1 MTAELALYLLGATVA
16 GFVSGLI
23 GFGFALVAAPLW
35 LRILEPI
42 DVTTLVV
49 AYGVVTQG
57 YTIWTMRR
65 DLRLGPSVPLIVG
78 GLLGVPLG
86 VSIVSAIDPHAFR
99 IAIGIFM
106 MAYTAWLLAR
116 PRVGRLRGGGRIA
129 DGGAGFASG
138 VLGGMAGFS
147 GPIAALWCTLRPWSK
162 DEQRQALQP
171 YLLVMH
177 VSTLLSLAVAGS
189 LDRKLGTNL
198 LLGLPLVVVSL
209 WLGFRIYRRMRDE
222 SFRRIVLWVLFASGF
237 SLLW

>member
-1 MTAELALYLLGATVA
+1 MSIDLALYLVGAAVA

-35 LRILEPI
+35 LRILDPI
-42 DVTTLVV
+42 DVTALVV

-65 DLRLGPSVPLIVG
+65 ELRLGPSLPLIAG

-86 VSIVSAIDPHAFR
+86 VSIVSAIDPHLFR

-106 MAYTAWLLAR
+106 MGYTGWLLAR
-116 PRVGRLRGGGRIA
+116 PRVGRVRGGGRVA
-129 DGGAGFASG
+129 DAAAGFASG

-177 VSTLLSLAVAGS
+177 VATIASLGAAGS
-189 LDRKLGTNL
+189 LDPALGPYL
-198 LLGLPLVVVSL
+198 LLGLPLVVAML
-209 WLGFRIYRRMRDE
+209 WLGFLLYRRMRDE